1 MEEFAFDNEITTE
14 RGFQYHSSLHLLTD
28 EIDGFCREIDELASE
43 WADAI
48 NYIDK
53 ERLFVVRARAAVRS
67 LQNTAHSETNNF
79 ILPLSEV
86 SASVKA
92 LEKVQRAALDEC
104 NNAEPALHLV
114 VRSVKNSIETG
125 RKSIAGF
132 NFLCNKLEVFCI
144 KLEKLCVKHID
155 RFEMTSSKLDES
167 VPLTEVGLMIC
178 SVLGTATVT
187 TTILQSFQIPNVF
200 AIGAGIIAIGG
211 IIVYGRITKL
221 RRSNSVSFVYN
232 KTFESLKATRT
243 AINSFHEIIREFQ
256 KIPAKRTSC
265 AC

>member
-1 MEEFAFDNEITTE
+1 MDEFAFDNEITTE
-14 RGFQYHSSLHLLTD
+14 GGFQYHSSLHLF

-79 ILPLSEV
+79 ILSLSEV
-86 SASVKA
+86 SVSVKA
-92 LEKVQRAALDEC
+92 LDKVQSAALNEC
-104 NNAEPALHLV
+104 NDAEPALHLV
-114 VRSVKNSIETG
+114 VRSVKNSIESG

-132 NFLCNKLEVFCI
+132 NFLCNKLEAFCV
-144 KLEKLCVKHID
+144 KLEKLCVEHID
-155 RFEMTSSKLDES
+155 QFEMISSKLDES
-167 VPLTEVGLMIC
+167 VPLTEVLGLMIC

-187 TTILQSFQIPNVF
+187 TAILQSFQIPNVF

-221 RRSNSVSFVYN
+221 CRSNSVSSVYN

-256 KIPAKRTSC
+256 KIKREPV
-265 AC
+265 ALAYF